1 MPNYDF
7 SSIPKSA
14 SSALYGLREPEPQ
27 TSKAQ
32 TTRIYPIPD
41 LPKSASSALYFLRKS
56 EEARAIRSS
65 QPIVDFTAQEQLPVN
80 NAASAFFKD
89 FEYFNARALSTILRN
104 DMVNGQNIKYSPIT
118 NLSSINITYNPNNLV
133 ALQSTLQSY
142 FDAFEINLDKYIPI
156 AEEPTEEYTA
166 TETSA
171 EYEVSIAF
179 ADVIGNERVEVEFLV
194 MDTAF
199 NDTMYT

>member
-89 FEYFNARALSTILRN
+89 FEYFN
-104 DMVNGQNIKYSPIT
+104 
-118 NLSSINITYNPNNLV
+118 
-133 ALQSTLQSY
+133 
-142 FDAFEINLDKYIPI
+142 
-156 AEEPTEEYTA
+156 
-166 TETSA
+166 
-171 EYEVSIAF
+171 YEMIIV
-179 ADVIGNERVEVEFLV
+179 
-194 MDTAF
+194 
-199 NDTMYT
+199 